1 VSPLARRVAGPLA
14 GPLASSQIVQNPPN
28 GAGSRGL
35 TPTQDKR
42 PHRRL
47 SARRLE
53 AVSEQLTG
61 RDREALHV
69 VGRFGVMSGAQL
81 QTLLWSEISPSA
93 RGRVARRGLAR
104 LVRLDVLQPLA
115 RRVGGE
121 RAGSASTTFAVGRAG
136 QYLLRSGRRV
146 RAAHTPGARHLA
158 HRLAVAGLY
167 VELTAAQR
175 RTRVELLSFEPEP
188 ECWRPYMIGFGAR
201 QVLKPDACLML
212 ATASHEFAWFIEQ
225 DMATEALSTIKAKAL
240 RYHDYF
246 RTGTEQA
253 TRGVF
258 PRVLWIVP
266 DESRAEQ
273 IRSTLATLP
282 DDAKR
287 LFAVATTAET
297 ITLLTAEARR

>member
-1 VSPLARRVAGPLA
+1 VSPLA
-14 GPLASSQIVQNPPN
+14 GPLASSQPVRKPLN
-28 GAGSRGL
+28 GAGSGGVA
-35 TPTQDKR
+35 PTKDMR
-42 PHRRL
+42 PHMRL

-53 AVSEQLTG
+53 AIFEQLTG

-81 QTLLWSEISPSA
+81 QTLLWSEIAASA
-93 RGRVARRGLAR
+93 RGRVARRGLSR

-136 QYLLRSGRRV
+136 QYLLRSGGRV
-146 RAAHTPGARHLA
+146 RAAHTPGSRYLA

-167 VELTAAQR
+167 VELAAAQR
-175 RTRVELLSFEPEP
+175 RTQTELLSFEPEP

-201 QVLKPDACLML
+201 QVLKPDACLVL

-225 DMATEALSTIKAKAL
+225 DMATEALSTVKAKAL

-253 TRGVF
+253 ARGMF

-266 DESRAEQ
+266 DEGRAEQ
-273 IRSTLATLP
+273 IRSTLAALP
-282 DDAKR
+282 ADAKR
-287 LFAVATTAET
+287 LFAVCLQAE
-297 ITLLTAEARR
+297 IVPHLVSEARR